1 MVRSPCNKICSM
13 NFESGLCKGCFRTLE
28 EICNWSSYSE
38 TERENLFVKLKI
50 RKEENVSKFNSA

>member
-13 NFESGLCKGCFRTLE
+13 DFESGFCKGCFRTLE

-38 TERENLFVKLKI
+38 TERENLFLKLKI
-50 RKEENVSKFNSA
+50 RKKENVSKFNYE

>member
-1 MVRSPCNKICSM
+1 M

-50 RKEENVSKFNSA
+50 RKEENVSKFNSEIGRAHV